1 MDKIGQFLE
10 DKRFID
16 WVFHPDEGIERYWE
30 NYLREHP
37 EEKSNLRLAR
47 KVVGKFRTIDSDLSE
62 SQKIMLFSGILKEI
76 ERRQSGHR
84 TIKLVAVVSRYAAV
98 ALLFF
103 SIGALLFYKKD
114 NRDQRF
120 LSQEISGQPS
130 GQMTTLIRPNG
141 QHIKLAE
148 DKSTFAYPAGDKKLV
163 INDSIQVASSEGT
176 PGSKEN
182 EMNQLIVPYG
192 KTSEM
197 LLSDGTKIYLNAGSR
212 LIYPDVFEGKH
223 REVFLVGEA
232 YFEVHKDAKHPFIV
246 QTTDINIEVLGTH
259 FNVSAYPS
267 DNVYETTLAEGK
279 VRIRQNNAGLF
290 DKSIDLVPNQMAA
303 YNRDNEETKVRQV
316 DVENY
321 ILWKDG
327 MLKFASSDFNRVTR
341 KLERFYNIRISFQD
355 PMVGMLKISGKL
367 MLTEKK
373 NEVMDVLSQTASV
386 KIVQIGKDNYE
397 IMKN

>member
-1 MDKIGQFLE
+1 MDKIGQYLE

-16 WVFHPDEGIERYWE
+16 WVFHPDEDIERYWE
-30 NYLREHP
+30 KYLQEYP
-37 EEKSNLRLAR
+37 EEKSNLFLAR
-47 KVVGKFRTIDSDLSE
+47 KVVGKFRTIDSNLSE

-76 ERRQSGHR
+76 ERRQSGRR
-84 TIKLVAVVSRYAAV
+84 TIRLVAVISRYAAV

-103 SIGALLFYKKD
+103 SVGALLFYRKD

-120 LSQEISGQPS
+120 LTQELSGQPS
-130 GQMTTLIRPNG
+130 GPMTTLIRPNG

-148 DKSTFAYPAGDKKLV
+148 DKSTFAYQPGDKKLV
-163 INDSIQVASSEGT
+163 INDSIQVAPSE
-176 PGSKEN
+176 SASDKKKN

-192 KTSEM
+192 KTSEI

-212 LIYPDVFEGKH
+212 LIYPDVFEGKQ

-232 YFEVHKDAKHPFIV
+232 YFEVHKDPKHPFIV
-246 QTTDINIEVLGTH
+246 QTTDISVEDLGTQ
-259 FNVSAYPS
+259 FNISAYPS
-267 DNVYETTLAEGK
+267 DNVYETTLTEGR
-279 VRIRQNNAGLF
+279 VCIRENNAGLF
-290 DKSIDLVPNQMAA
+290 DKSIDLVPNEMAA
-303 YNRDNEETKVRQV
+303 YNRDSKETKVRRV

-327 MLKFASSDFNRVTR
+327 MLKFASSDFNRITR
-341 KLERFYNIRISFQD
+341 KLERFYNIRITFHD

-386 KIVQIGKDNYE
+386 RIVQIGKDNYE

>member
-1 MDKIGQFLE
+1 MDKIGQFLD

-16 WVFHPDEGIERYWE
+16 WVFHPNKEIEEHWE
-30 NYLREHP
+30 NYLQEHP
-37 EEKSNLRLAR
+37 EEKSNLLLAR
-47 KVVGKFRTIDSDLSE
+47 KVVGKFRTIDSEISE

-76 ERRQSGHR
+76 EKRQAGR
-84 TIKLVAVVSRYAAV
+84 QKLRLVGVVSRYAAV

-103 SIGALLFYKKD
+103 SIGALLFYRKD
-114 NRDQRF
+114 NKDQRY
-120 LSQEISGQPS
+120 LTQEITGQPS

-148 DKSTFAYPAGDKKLV
+148 DKSTFTYQPGDKKLV
-163 INDSIQVASSEGT
+163 INDSIQVASSEST
-176 PGSKEN
+176 SKKNKN

-192 KTSEM
+192 KTSEI

-212 LIYPDVFEGKH
+212 LIYPDAFQGKD

-232 YFEVHKDAKHPFIV
+232 YFEVHKDPTHPFIV
-246 QTTDINIEVLGTH
+246 QTTDINVEVLGTH

-279 VRIRQNNAGLF
+279 VRIRRNDAGLF
-290 DKSIDLVPNQMAA
+290 EKPIDLVPNEMAA
-303 YNRDNEETKVRQV
+303 YNRNSQETKVRQV

-327 MLKFASSDFNRVTR
+327 MLKFDSADFNRITR
-341 KLERFYNIRISFQD
+341 KLERFYNIRINFQD
-355 PMVGMLKISGKL
+355 PMEGLLKISGKL
-367 MLTEKK
+367 MLTEQKDV
-373 NEVMDVLSQTASV
+373 VMDILSKTASV
-386 KIVQIGKDNYE
+386 KIVQIEKDNYE

>member
-16 WVFHPDEGIERYWE
+16 WVFHPDEEIERYWE

-37 EEKSNLRLAR
+37 EEKSNLLLAR
-47 KVVGKFRTIDSDLSE
+47 KVVGKFRTIDSELSE

-76 ERRQSGHR
+76 ERRQAGR
-84 TIKLVAVVSRYAAV
+84 QKIRLVAVVSRYAAV

-114 NRDQRF
+114 NVDQRF
-120 LSQEISGQPS
+120 LTQEISGQPS

-141 QHIKLAE
+141 KQIKLAE
-148 DKSTFAYPAGDKKLV
+148 DKSTFAYQRGDKKLV
-163 INDSIQVASSEGT
+163 INDSIQVASSENTAG
-176 PGSKEN
+176 KKKN

-192 KTSEM
+192 KTSEI

-212 LIYPDVFEGKH
+212 LIYPDVFEGKQ

-232 YFEVHKDAKHPFIV
+232 YFEVHKDPKHPFIV
-246 QTTDINIEVLGTH
+246 QTTDINVEDLGTQ
-259 FNVSAYPS
+259 FNISAYPS

-279 VRIRQNNAGLF
+279 VRIRENGAGLF
-290 DKSIDLVPNQMAA
+290 DKPIDLVPNQMAA
-303 YNRDNEETKVRQV
+303 FNRDNKETKVQHV

-327 MLKFASSDFNRVTR
+327 MLKFDSSDFNRITR
-341 KLERFYNIRISFQD
+341 KLERFYNIRINFQD

-373 NEVMDVLSQTASV
+373 NEVMDILSQTASV
-386 KIVQIGKDNYE
+386 KIVQIEKDNYE
-397 IMKN
+397 IIKN

>member
-16 WVFHPDEGIERYWE
+16 WVFHPDEDIERYWE

-37 EEKSNLRLAR
+37 EEKPNLLLAR

-76 ERRQSGHR
+76 ERRQSGQR
-84 TIKLVAVVSRYAAV
+84 KIKLVAVISRYAAV

-103 SIGALLFYKKD
+103 SIGALLFYRKD

-120 LSQEISGQPS
+120 LTQEISGQPS
-130 GQMTTLIRPNG
+130 GPMTTLIRPNG

-148 DKSTFAYPAGDKKLV
+148 DKSTFAYQAGDKKLV
-163 INDSIQVASSEGT
+163 INDSIQVASSEDT
-176 PGSKEN
+176 PGSKKN

-212 LIYPDVFEGKH
+212 LIYPDVFEGKE

-232 YFEVHKDAKHPFIV
+232 YFEVHKDPKHPFIV
-246 QTTDINIEVLGTH
+246 QTTDINVEVLGTH

-303 YNRDNEETKVRQV
+303 YNRDSKKTKVRHV

-327 MLKFASSDFNRVTR
+327 MLKFVSSDFNRVVR

-373 NEVMDVLSQTASV
+373 NEVMDILSQTASV

>member
-16 WVFHPDEGIERYWE
+16 WVFHPDEDIERYWE
-30 NYLREHP
+30 NYLGEHP
-37 EEKSNLRLAR
+37 EEKTNLLLAR

-76 ERRQSGHR
+76 ERRQSGRR
-84 TIKLVAVVSRYAAV
+84 TIKLVTVISRYAAV

-103 SIGALLFYKKD
+103 SIGSLLFYRKD

-120 LSQEISGQPS
+120 LTEEISGHPS
-130 GQMTTLIRPNG
+130 GPMTTLIRPNG

-148 DKSTFAYPAGDKKLV
+148 DKSTFAYQAGNKKLV
-163 INDSIQVASSEGT
+163 INDSIQVASSEDT
-176 PGSKEN
+176 PDSKTN

-232 YFEVHKDAKHPFIV
+232 YFEVHKDPKHPFIV
-246 QTTDINIEVLGTH
+246 QTTDINVEVLGTH

-303 YNRDNEETKVRQV
+303 YNRDNKETKVRHV

-341 KLERFYNIRISFQD
+341 KLERFYNIRITFQD

>member
-16 WVFHPDEGIERYWE
+16 WVFHPDEDIERYWE

-37 EEKSNLRLAR
+37 EEKPNLLLAR

-76 ERRQSGHR
+76 ERRQSGQR
-84 TIKLVAVVSRYAAV
+84 KIKLVAVISRYAAV

-103 SIGALLFYKKD
+103 SIGALLFYRKD

-120 LSQEISGQPS
+120 LTQEISGQPS
-130 GQMTTLIRPNG
+130 GPMTTLIRPNG

-148 DKSTFAYPAGDKKLV
+148 DKSTFAYQAGDKKLV
-163 INDSIQVASSEGT
+163 INDSIQVASSEDT
-176 PGSKEN
+176 PGSKKN

-212 LIYPDVFEGKH
+212 LIYPDVFEGKE

-232 YFEVHKDAKHPFIV
+232 YFEVHKDPKHPFIV
-246 QTTDINIEVLGTH
+246 QTTDINVEVLGTH

-303 YNRDNEETKVRQV
+303 YNRDSKKTKVRHV

-327 MLKFASSDFNRVTR
+327 MLKFASSDFNRVVR

-373 NEVMDVLSQTASV
+373 NEVMDILSQTASV